1 MSNKK
6 YILILSIINIFRS
19 IFLVSQALA
28 SKLLIDAAIN
38 NTRVLFYAL
47 IFGGLIICNI
57 VLSLLFLFIRNKFSL
72 KIEVKMKEDIYNELL
87 KKDVNEAKKF
97 HSGEITNVYLND
109 IQNIKN
115 GLCQTI
121 PNVFLYASRFLLSLF
136 ALAYLDYKI
145 LFILLLFG
153 F

>member
-57 VLSLLFLFIRNKFSL
+57 VFI
-72 KIEVKMKEDIYNELL
+72 KITC
-87 KKDVNEAKKF
+87 F
-97 HSGEITNVYLND
+97 
-109 IQNIKN
+109 
-115 GLCQTI
+115 
-121 PNVFLYASRFLLSLF
+121 
-136 ALAYLDYKI
+136 
-145 LFILLLFG
+145 
-153 F
+153 